1 MKVFARIAQTVR
13 EHPWEVLVVSLV
25 ITVVLGC
32 GLLFLKGNVTYQSLL
47 PKDFP
52 SVKALASLRD
62 RFGGISYEYVLIKAP
77 SVTDNKVVEAL
88 FGLDDA
94 MAGDRRFNAGQVQM
108 RKDSTGATV
117 PVIQDY
123 LTPLMANMKR
133 EIANRGLDVPLG
145 SITSDMAKM
154 FTGKDFK
161 RLVEE
166 DYLGNPQAAAQVVGR
181 FLTPDR
187 KHALVIIKTGASLT
201 ERQQVK
207 LGADLDNFLKS
218 RFDSIP
224 GVTLSVAGDA
234 TLARDFNDY
243 IKSRTLI
250 LFLVAIIFVLLTI
263 FLAFRRFSDTILP
276 IGVMLLGIVWTFGFI
291 GWVGIRYSVAV
302 IAVMPLLLGTALT
315 FVVPFVARYYEEAE
329 GCACSTDAVGKALI
343 AVGIGI
349 FLAAITNLFG
359 FLVFQFSVL
368 PSLKDFGLTCAVGTL
383 FVFAL
388 STTLLPAIL
397 VVRDRAFEGAGG
409 GSPDKKKAFFDG
421 LSLRKRR
428 GLFARGTDRALDSF
442 TGLSVNHSTVVI
454 IVFAVLILAGFSQ
467 LRSLTTDAD
476 LRKLVPR
483 SLAGIGANFEV
494 EKYFGGIQQDV
505 IMATGDV
512 FSPQSLR
519 AMSRLED
526 AVSREKGPDGEVLY
540 PRSGITGLPDALAAA
555 NGGRL
560 PATTEEAKAAL
571 KTAED
576 NGGFVVGG
584 LISADG
590 RSALVSLNASGAQS
604 AEVVKLKMQAM
615 QKYARLYLGAAGL
628 EYTLGGITPLTR
640 DMTKNII
647 PTETIASTLSLLLC
661 AIILVVIFRSFP
673 FGLITLTVALA
684 GVAAEI
690 GFMSLV
696 NWPIDI
702 MTSLVSALVIGI
714 GVNFG
719 ILFTHRYIQEVRQG
733 ERRASDAIRSTMS
746 NLGRAN
752 VIAAAATVAAFV
764 IVMFSGI
771 VPLRRFGAV
780 TAVAISVCLV
790 SSLTLMPALLFR
802 TSGRQDSQEAEA
814 SLDSE
819 PEPLTT

>member
-1 MKVFARIAQTVR
+1 M
-13 EHPWEVLVVSLV
+13 
-25 ITVVLGC
+25 
-32 GLLFLKGNVTYQSLL
+32 
-47 PKDFP
+47 
-52 SVKALASLRD
+52 
-62 RFGGISYEYVLIKAP
+62 
-77 SVTDNKVVEAL
+77 
-88 FGLDDA
+88 
-94 MAGDRRFNAGQVQM
+94 
-108 RKDSTGATV
+108 
-117 PVIQDY
+117 
-123 LTPLMANMKR
+123 
-133 EIANRGLDVPLG
+133 
-145 SITSDMAKM
+145 
-154 FTGKDFK
+154 
-161 RLVEE
+161 
-166 DYLGNPQAAAQVVGR
+166 
-181 FLTPDR
+181 
-187 KHALVIIKTGASLT
+187 
-201 ERQQVK
+201 
-207 LGADLDNFLKS
+207 
-218 RFDSIP
+218 
-224 GVTLSVAGDA
+224 
-234 TLARDFNDY
+234 
-243 IKSRTLI
+243 
-250 LFLVAIIFVLLTI
+250 
-263 FLAFRRFSDTILP
+263 
-276 IGVMLLGIVWTFGFI
+276 
-291 GWVGIRYSVAV
+291 
-302 IAVMPLLLGTALT
+302 
-315 FVVPFVARYYEEAE
+315 
-329 GCACSTDAVGKALI
+329 GKALI

-442 TGLSVNHSTVVI
+442 TGLSVNNSTVVI